1 MATTTPAQ
9 IKAAM
14 KKLAAM
20 KSVQQYIK
28 LNKALQRVSSAAPA
42 AAKKSVSSKDKKSEG
57 STVNINELFGI
68 LAGCIFAGVGQM
80 ASPALAKEARTNL
93 QALKDYLKTSREKG
107 VLGATKFLVTNEYG
121 KDRGAM
127 DYAKAT
133 LKKVGVP
140 TREIDYLTGESG
152 GKLKLEKIL
161 VILDKHGA
169 NNKVKSFWK
178 KASKLSDQLDMEM

>member
-1 MATTTPAQ
+1 MAATTPAQ
-9 IKAAM
+9 IKVAI

-127 DYAKAT
+127 DYAKAA